1 MVDSVLR
8 QRATIQLE
16 CTTKGTQALLC
27 DSTLEGTVLYP
38 QSSPGSHTAEILQM
52 TVMTD
57 FWQKEQ
63 RCLSDIL
70 EAAGNVNS
78 TARAS
83 LNIPASHN
91 YWFSSIFNYSLE
103 RQTITS
109 TPTGSE

>member
-1 MVDSVLR
+1 MGCDFVVDSVLR

-16 CTTKGTQALLC
+16 CATKGTQALLC

-52 TVMTD
+52 TVMTTD

-70 EAAGNVNS
+70 EAS
-78 TARAS
+78 
-83 LNIPASHN
+83 
-91 YWFSSIFNYSLE
+91 WKC
-103 RQTITS
+103 
-109 TPTGSE
+109 